1 MGRVPCPVLQPW
13 KGRFSWAH
21 GEPPGVAPGEQNQ
34 SNKQRTEKHNRRLP
48 SHQSP
53 QPEVTAGK
61 SSPAPVPTRTSAIK
75 TAAAEEKQTA
85 PSCLVHGKQRSA
97 TGQMQPRHHR
107 QAHGRTGKAQ
117 KTFFSTVLSLLRTE
131 RRLPRAREKCLC
143 GAFFPKATGS
153 DPVVTPT
160 SKWKTQARRSR
171 FCPPDSLCFTPH
183 RSVFIEG
190 N

>member
-53 QPEVTAGK
+53 QPEVTVGK

-107 QAHGRTGKAQ
+107 QAHGGREDRKGPENLFFHRPLSAQDRETITPGSGKMPVWGV
-117 KTFFSTVLSLLRTE
+117 FSQSYWERPSRHTHVQMEDPSEKIPLLS
-131 RRLPRAREKCLC
+131 P
-143 GAFFPKATGS
+143 
-153 DPVVTPT
+153 
-160 SKWKTQARRSR
+160 
-171 FCPPDSLCFTPH
+171 
-183 RSVFIEG
+183 
-190 N
+190 